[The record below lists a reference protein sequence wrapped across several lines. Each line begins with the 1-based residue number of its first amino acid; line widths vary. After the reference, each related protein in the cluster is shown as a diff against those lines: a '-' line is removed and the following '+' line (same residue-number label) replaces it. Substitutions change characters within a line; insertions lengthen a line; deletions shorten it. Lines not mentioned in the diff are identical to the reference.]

1 MISAKLE
8 CIEPCVLLQRG
19 DVRSEPSSEAEQPP
33 SATGE
38 NSLADENSL
47 GDENPLADEN
57 SLADRFENSNNTHH
71 SPIQSTSPKA
81 KEKSLHSQVLYS
93 LFLSLLFS
101 STDF

>member
-1 MISAKLE
+1 MRSAK
-8 CIEPCVLLQRG
+8 IEYLDSCVLLQRG
-19 DVRSEPSSEAEQPP
+19 DVRSEPSSEAEQTP
-33 SATGE
+33 SAAGE
-38 NSLADENSL
+38 NTVEDENSHADENSL
-47 GDENPLADEN
+47 T
-57 SLADRFENSNNTHH
+57 DRLENSNNTHH